1 MRKATRDRL
10 VLPILLPIG
19 ILAAIVLLMVLFS
32 RILLNTSADAAT
44 VVALVVSVAILAAAG
59 VVASRGHGRGAG
71 GLGSLLG
78 VVAGVAMLA
87 GGIAL
92 AVAEPAEEGG
102 GEAAEAFHAEI
113 TAPPGATADGFDTR
127 VLEFPADEPIELTFR
142 NEDPGV
148 PHNVAIAESEE
159 PGSPLL
165 LEPDGTIAGSATA
178 VYPIGPLGEGS
189 YHFFCEVHPTTMTGD
204 VKVAPG
210 AAGEA
215 GSGEGAGSGVVAIAA
230 QNLQFDKQE
239 LDFQADTPSTLE
251 FDNADAGIPHNVA
264 IYEDDTLAEN
274 LFTFDP
280 FPGPA
285 QQSFEVPG
293 LSQGEYYFHCD
304 VHPTMNGTVVV
315 SGGGEPPGGGGAAA
329 GDEGGGGGGTEA
341 APPPEEPP
349 ATSGEGSP
357 AAAASIAAENLQFS
371 TPTLSLGGG
380 VETTL
385 SFDNREAGVPH
396 NVSIYAADPASD
408 PGAEQLF
415 TFEPFPGPEERD
427 FTIPALD
434 PGTYVFVCDVHPTMR
449 GDVRVS

>member
-44 VVALVVSVAILAAAG
+44 VVALVVSVTILVAAG
-59 VVASRGHGRGAG
+59 VVASRSHGRGAG

-92 AVAEPAEEGG
+92 AVAKPAEEGG
-102 GEAAEAFHAEI
+102 EGAEAFHAEI
-113 TAPPGATADGFDTR
+113 TAPPGATADGFDAR
-127 VLEFPADEPIELTFR
+127 VLELQADEPIELTFH

-148 PHNVAIAESEE
+148 PHNVAIAEGED

-165 LEPDGTIAGSATA
+165 FEPDGTITGPATA
-178 VYPIGPLGEGS
+178 VYSIDPLSEGS
-189 YHFFCEVHPTTMTGD
+189 YHFFCEVHPTTMKGD
-204 VKVAPG
+204 VEVAPG
-210 AAGEA
+210 PPSGAGGEA
-215 GSGEGAGSGVVAIAA
+215 PGGGVVAIAA
-230 QNLQFDKQE
+230 QDLQFDKQQ

-251 FDNADAGIPHNVA
+251 FDNRDAGIPHNVA
-264 IYEDDTLAEN
+264 IYEDDTLAKN
-274 LFTFDP
+274 LFTFEP

-285 QQSFEVPG
+285 QRSVDVPG
-293 LSQGEYYFHCD
+293 LPQGEFYFHCD

-315 SGGGEPPGGGGAAA
+315 SGGGEPPGGSGAAP
-329 GDEGGGGGGTEA
+329 GGEGGGAEA

-349 ATSGEGSP
+349 ATSGEGS
-357 AAAASIAAENLQFS
+357 ASASIAAENLQFS
-371 TPTLSLGGG
+371 TPTLSLEGGAD
-380 VETTL
+380 TML
-385 SFDNREAGVPH
+385 SFDNRDAGVPH
-396 NVSIYAADPASD
+396 NVSIYAADPASE

-415 TFEPFPGPEERD
+415 TFEPFPGPEERE

-434 PGTYVFVCDVHPTMR
+434 PGTYVFVCDVHPTMK
-449 GDVRVS
+449 GAVRVA

>member
-10 VLPILLPIG
+10 VLPILLPVG

-32 RILLNTSADAAT
+32 RILLNTSPDAAT
-44 VVALVVSVAILAAAG
+44 VVALVVSVAILVAAG
-59 VVASRGHGRGAG
+59 VVASRSQGRGVG

-78 VVAGVAMLA
+78 VVAGVALLA

-92 AVAEPAEEGG
+92 AVAKPAEEGG
-102 GEAAEAFHAEI
+102 EGTEAFHAEI
-113 TAPPGATADGFDTR
+113 TAPPGATADGFDVR
-127 VLEFPADEPIELTFR
+127 VLELPAGEPVELTFH

-148 PHNVAIAESEE
+148 PHNVAIAEGED

-165 LEPDGTIAGSATA
+165 FEPDGTITGPATA
-178 VYPIGPLGEGS
+178 VYSIDPLSEGS

-210 AAGEA
+210 PPSGAGGEA
-215 GSGEGAGSGVVAIAA
+215 PGGGVVAIAA
-230 QNLQFDKQE
+230 QSLQFDKQE

-251 FDNADAGIPHNVA
+251 FDNREAGIPHNVA

-274 LFTFDP
+274 LFTFEP

-285 QQSFEVPG
+285 QRSFDVPG
-293 LSQGEYYFHCD
+293 LPQGELYFHCD

-315 SGGGEPPGGGGAAA
+315 SGGGGPPAEGGTAAGGGG
-329 GDEGGGGGGTEA
+329 DGGTEA

-349 ATSGEGSP
+349 ATSGEGS
-357 AAAASIAAENLQFS
+357 AAASIAAENLQFS
-371 TPTLSLGGG
+371 TPTLSLEGGA
-380 VETTL
+380 ETTL
-385 SFDNREAGVPH
+385 SLDNRDAGVPH
-396 NVSIYAADPASD
+396 NVSIYAADPASE

-415 TFEPFPGPEERD
+415 TFEPFPGPEERE

-434 PGTYVFVCDVHPTMR
+434 PGTYVFVCDVHPTMK
-449 GDVRVS
+449 GDVRVA

>member
-10 VLPILLPIG
+10 LLPILLPIG
-19 ILAAIVLLMVLFS
+19 IIAAIVLLMVLFS

-44 VVALVVSVAILAAAG
+44 VVALVVSVAILVAAG

-102 GEAAEAFHAEI
+102 EAAEAFHAEI

-127 VLEFPADEPIELTFR
+127 ILELPADEPIELTFS
-142 NEDPGV
+142 NEDPGG
-148 PHNVAIAESEE
+148 PHNVAIAEGDD

-165 LEPDGTIAGSATA
+165 FEPEGTITGPATA
-178 VYPIGPLGEGS
+178 VYSIDPLNEGS
-189 YHFFCEVHPTTMTGD
+189 YHFFCEVHPTTMKGD
-204 VKVAPG
+204 VEVAPG

-215 GSGEGAGSGVVAIAA
+215 GGGEGAGGGVVAIAA
-230 QNLQFDKQE
+230 QDLQFDKQE

-251 FDNADAGIPHNVA
+251 FDNREAGVPHNVA
-264 IYEDDTLAEN
+264 IYEDDTLAKN

-285 QQSFEVPG
+285 QQSFDVPG
-293 LSQGEYYFHCD
+293 LPQGEFYFHCD

-315 SGGGEPPGGGGAAA
+315 SGGGEPPGGGGTAA
-329 GDEGGGGGGTEA
+329 GGEGGGDGGTEA

-349 ATSGEGSP
+349 ATSGG
-357 AAAASIAAENLQFS
+357 AAAASVAAENLQFS
-371 TPTLSLGGG
+371 PSTLSLEGGA
-380 VETTL
+380 ETTL
-385 SFDNREAGVPH
+385 SFDNRDAGIPH
-396 NVSIYAADPASD
+396 NVSIYAADPASE

-427 FTIPALD
+427 FTIPGLE
-434 PGTYVFVCDVHPTMR
+434 PGTYTFVCDVHPTMK
-449 GDVRVS
+449 GDVRVA